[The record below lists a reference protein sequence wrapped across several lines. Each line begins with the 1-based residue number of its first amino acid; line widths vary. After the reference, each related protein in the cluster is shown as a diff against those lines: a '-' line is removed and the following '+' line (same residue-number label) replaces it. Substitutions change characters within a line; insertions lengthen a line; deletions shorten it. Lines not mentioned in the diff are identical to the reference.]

1 MEPQHSTSQPPPENQ
16 PKLSIDLQRHT
27 PFFLQWFCDLSLG
40 RKQLIA
46 LIVAELVSIVGISV
60 GARWIIITGLRT
72 QLINQSTSEIT
83 VTESYINLKVSQTG
97 LGFQSLSNNP
107 NIINTAQFYL
117 NKILPAPMREQTKQ
131 ILQSEI
137 KARDIEYATLVGR
150 DFRIIANANANRSG
164 ETFNPNNLVR
174 QVFNIA
180 KQIKANA
187 IVSWTE
193 LAKES
198 PHLLLSPSFTKQD
211 ALIRYTLTPVR
222 APGQTKV
229 FAVLVSGDIVDRKL
243 PIMAGILKDFRGGY
257 SAIYSRNPTGKFAL
271 ATSLD
276 QGGAADVEQAKPNV
290 ALTNISLLAT
300 AAAAPQG
307 QIVTGRMAVGTQI
320 YTMTAKAI
328 PNLIIQE
335 ASVPQPVFDAQ
346 PIVILVRGTP
356 ETTLNNL
363 LSQSLWQE
371 EIILLLALLV
381 TVILTLILKQTITK
395 PIEQLGQATQEFAEG
410 NRQARAKIFSFD
422 EVGQV
427 AVIFN
432 RMADSIVSS
441 EVTLLEQS
449 RQQKARAER
458 TKIFTDITLCIRQS
472 LDLRDVLRTTVEEVR
487 KVLET
492 HRVFIYH
499 FDQRG
504 NGIAIVESV
513 ISPWPS
519 TLGVETTNFY
529 LGATSFHQGEQDW
542 IQAVEDIY
550 AADFPQPYI
559 DFLTQ
564 FQVRA
569 NLVVPILQR
578 ENLWGLLVVNY
589 CLEPRQWQHEEINL
603 LKQLATQVAI
613 AIQQSELYQ
622 QVKNE
627 LTERQLAE
635 AALQKA
641 NDELEIRVEER
652 TAELRHTNEQLQSEI
667 AERQQA
673 EAALRESEE
682 RYALAVR
689 GANDGLWDWNLKTGQ
704 VYFST
709 RWKSMLGYEE
719 HEIGNSLDECYN
731 RMHPEDIEQVKVEMA
746 THLEGLSPH
755 YESEHR
761 MQHKDGTYRWMIS
774 RGLAVRDA
782 NGNTYRMAGSQTD
795 ITNRK
800 LAEEQLLHDAFH
812 DALTGLSNR
821 ALFIDRLRHTIERT
835 KRREGYAFAVLF
847 LDLDRFKVINDSLG
861 HNVGD
866 QLLIAFVRRLEACL
880 RSVDTAARL
889 GGDEF
894 VILLE
899 DITDVSDATHAAK
912 RIQKELT
919 LPFNL
924 GGQEIFTTISI
935 GIALSTIGY
944 NQPEELLRD
953 ADTAMYRA
961 KSLGKARYEVFDPI
975 LHTQALTLLQVEND
989 LRRAVEREEFQIHY
1003 QPIVE
1008 LETGKLR
1015 SFEAL
1020 VRWQHPTQGLVSP
1033 AAFIPVAEETGLI
1046 VPIGYWILRSAC
1058 RQLHVWQVRPANQ
1071 LLTISVNLSGKQFS
1085 QPDLIQQIGQILQET
1100 GLDACSLSL
1109 EITESMIMENDES
1122 AIVTLLQ
1129 LRDLGVK
1136 LSIDDFGT
1144 GYSSLGRLNQFPI
1157 NMLKIDRSF
1166 VNGLGANEGN
1176 LKIIETIVTL
1186 AHHLGM
1192 EVTAEGVEVAEQLA
1206 QLRKLKCEYGQ
1217 GYFFSRPLDTQAA
1230 EALIMANRHK
1240 S

>member
-1 MEPQHSTSQPPPENQ
+1 MEPQHSTLQPLPENQ
-16 PKLSIDLQRHT
+16 SKLSLDPLQRRS
-27 PFFLQWFCDLSLG
+27 PSFLQWFCDLPLG

-60 GARWIIITGLRT
+60 GARWIITTGLRT
-72 QLINQSTSEIT
+72 QLISQSKSELT

-97 LGFQSLSNNP
+97 LGFRSLSNNP
-107 NIINTAQFYL
+107 TIINTAQVYL
-117 NKILPAPMREQTKQ
+117 NNKILPAPNQEQTKQ
-131 ILQSEI
+131 ILQTEI
-137 KARDIEYATLVGR
+137 KARNIEYATLIGR
-150 DFRIIANANANRSG
+150 DFRIIVNANVNRSG

-174 QVFNIA
+174 QVFNNSE
-180 KQIKANA
+180 QIKANA
-187 IVSWTE
+187 IVSWAE

-198 PHLLLSPSFTKQD
+198 PHLPLSLGFTKQD

-229 FAVLVSGDIVDRKL
+229 LAVLVSGDIVDGKL

-276 QGGAADVEQAKPNV
+276 QGGAADIEQAKPNV
-290 ALTNISLLAT
+290 ALTSTSLLAT
-300 AAAAPQG
+300 AAAAPRG
-307 QIVTGRMAVGTQI
+307 QIVTGRMVVGTQT

-335 ASVPQPVFDAQ
+335 ASGPRPVFSAQPVT
-346 PIVILVRGTP
+346 ILVRGTP

-363 LSQSLWQE
+363 LRQSLWQE
-371 EIILLLALLV
+371 KIILLLALLV
-381 TVILTLILKQTITK
+381 TVIWTLILRRTITK
-395 PIEQLGQATQEFAEG
+395 PIQQLGRATQEFAEG
-410 NRQARAKIFSFD
+410 NRQARAKIFSLD

-432 RMADSIVSS
+432 KMADSIVSS
-441 EVTLLEQS
+441 
-449 RQQKARAER
+449 
-458 TKIFTDITLCIRQS
+458 
-472 LDLRDVLRTTVEEVR
+472 
-487 KVLET
+487 
-492 HRVFIYH
+492 
-499 FDQRG
+499 
-504 NGIAIVESV
+504 
-513 ISPWPS
+513 
-519 TLGVETTNFY
+519 
-529 LGATSFHQGEQDW
+529 
-542 IQAVEDIY
+542 
-550 AADFPQPYI
+550 
-559 DFLTQ
+559 
-564 FQVRA
+564 
-569 NLVVPILQR
+569 
-578 ENLWGLLVVNY
+578 
-589 CLEPRQWQHEEINL
+589 
-603 LKQLATQVAI
+603 
-613 AIQQSELYQ
+613 
-622 QVKNE
+622 
-627 LTERQLAE
+627 E

-641 NDELEIRVEER
+641 NDELEIKVEER
-652 TAELRHTNEQLQSEI
+652 TTELSNANEQLQSEI
-667 AERQQA
+667 AERQRA
-673 EAALRESEE
+673 EMALRESEE
-682 RYALAVR
+682 RYALAVQ
-689 GANDGLWDWNLKTGQ
+689 GANDGLWDWNLKTHQ
-704 VYFST
+704 FYFST

-719 HEIGNSLDECYN
+719 YEIGNSLDEYYN
-731 RMHPEDIEQVKVEMA
+731 RVHPEDIEQVKAEMA
-746 THLEGLSPH
+746 AHLEGLSPH

-761 MQHKDGTYRWMIS
+761 MRHKDGSYCWMVS

-782 NGNTYRMAGSQTD
+782 NGHTYRMAGSQTD
-795 ITNRK
+795 ITKRK

-821 ALFIDRLRHTIERT
+821 ALFINRLRHTIKRA
-835 KRREGYAFAVLF
+835 KRREDYVFAVLF

-880 RSVDTAARL
+880 RSVDTVARL

-899 DITDVSDATHAAK
+899 DITDVCGATDVAK
-912 RIQKELT
+912 RIQKELA

-924 GGQEIFTTISI
+924 GGHEVFTTMSI
-935 GIALSTIGY
+935 GIALSTTGY
-944 NQPEELLRD
+944 HQPEELLRD
-953 ADTAMYRA
+953 ADAAMYRA
-961 KSLGKARYEVFDPI
+961 KSLGKARYEIFDPV
-975 LHTQALTLLQVEND
+975 LHTRALTLLQVEND

-1020 VRWQHPTQGLVSP
+1020 VRWQHPNQGLVSP

-1058 RQLHVWQVRPANQ
+1058 RQLHVWQVRFPANQ

-1085 QPDLIQQIGQILQET
+1085 QPDLIQQIDQILQET
-1100 GLDACSLSL
+1100 GLDARSLSL

-1122 AIVTLLQ
+1122 AIATLLQ

-1144 GYSSLGRLNQFPI
+1144 GYSSLGRLHHFPI
-1157 NMLKIDRSF
+1157 NVLKIDRSF
-1166 VNGLGANEGN
+1166 VSGLGINEGN
-1176 LKIIETIVTL
+1176 LKIIEAIVTL
-1186 AHHLGM
+1186 AHQLDM
-1192 EVTAEGVEVAEQLA
+1192 EVTAEGVEMAEQLA

-1217 GYFFSRPLDTQAA
+1217 GYFFSRPLDSQAA
-1230 EALIMANRHK
+1230 EALIVAK
-1240 S
+1240 LQG